1 MHPKLTSLCSLQ
13 LLLVLALP
21 ECLLLPKFL
30 ARLQTRGCI
39 MARFVT
45 ALFRCIIAMALA
57 GGTALMPTSSEA
69 ARISKADKV
78 VLKEAIIAC
87 KAEARGKKVKWLARR
102 KYVNHCVAEALK
114 DRPNI
119 DVIQLLK
126 NHPGLIDLPA
136 EQWDAI

>member
-1 MHPKLTSLCSLQ
+1 MS
-13 LLLVLALP
+13 
-21 ECLLLPKFL
+21 
-30 ARLQTRGCI
+30 
-39 MARFVT
+39 RFAA
-45 ALFRCIIAMALA
+45 ALFTCIIAMVLA
-57 GGTALMPTSSEA
+57 GSAALMPAPAEA
-69 ARISKADKV
+69 ASTSKADKV
-78 VLKEAIIAC
+78 ALKEAIIAC

-126 NHPGLIDLPA
+126 NHPDMKDLPM